1 VGVLVWAHLAFALV
15 ALPMSL
21 IDLREHRLP
30 DRYTLSLWAITAA
43 LVMSS
48 LADQDDGTRAE
59 SAVAASALVVVVLWI
74 LAEWPGRP
82 LGFGDVKLGGVM
94 GMQLGA
100 YGIDAAF
107 LALASSV
114 ILGGVWAVRM
124 VKSGRMGPRDHLAF
138 GPFMVAGTL
147 IQLLLVAS
155 G

>member
-1 VGVLVWAHLAFALV
+1 MV
-15 ALPMSL
+15 
-21 IDLREHRLP
+21 
-30 DRYTLSLWAITAA
+30 
-43 LVMSS
+43 
-48 LADQDDGTRAE
+48 
-59 SAVAASALVVVVLWI
+59 ASALVVVVLWI

-114 ILGGVWAVRM
+114 ILGGVWAVWM
-124 VKSGRMGPRDHLAF
+124 VKSGRMGPRDHPAF